1 MVNRAIIYHH
11 LGMGDL
17 FTCNGLVHHIS
28 KDFDEVW
35 LAAKDYVVKT
45 AEHLYADFPKIKVFE
60 VKKEPE
66 DIFDFGTISEIP
78 VIKIGFEHTDPMN
91 FERSFYAQY
100 RLPLEDKFTK
110 FRLPS
115 DLSGSKLFY
124 IDTVN
129 RLGEDYIFIHS
140 ESTAGKFDLQIDSQ
154 LPRFTV
160 SKDDTPDILDYVHTV
175 CNAKE
180 VHFINSGIYPLVS
193 LLDHMKML
201 KAEKI
206 VYHNTRKFHQGGLPI
221 EIPNHFKTINY

>member
-1 MVNRAIIYHH
+1 MVKRAIIYHH
-11 LGMGDL
+11 LGLGDL

-35 LAAKDYVVKT
+35 LAAKNYVVKT
-45 AEHLYADFPKIKVFE
+45 AEHLYADFPNIKIFE
-60 VKKEPE
+60 VNREPE

-78 VIKIGFEHTDPMN
+78 VIKIGFEHTDPMK

-124 IDTVN
+124 IDTAN
-129 RLGEDYIFIHS
+129 KLGNEYIFVHS
-140 ESTAGKFDLQIDSQ
+140 ESTAGQFNLQIDSA
-154 LPRFTV
+154 LPRFEV
-160 SKDDTPDILDYVHTV
+160 NKDDTPDILDYVHTI

-180 VHFINSGIYPLVS
+180 IHFINSGLYPLIS
-193 LLDHMKML
+193 LLDYMKML

-221 EIPNHFKTINY
+221 EIPTHFETIDY